1 VCFQF
6 SHIQETFVATK
17 QELDGPDTIIQVPRH
32 SPTALI
38 AKMAT
43 QNARLRIAKANSFQ
57 FCQLRL
63 KEDAEDSE
71 DSTAGQLRAANK
83 RRLKEVAEERL
94 TQEEL
99 DDAEEAANDCAGNP
113 KCDEH
118 EFGPCKDDDN
128 PSEGQGDM
136 TDDKYGP
143 YVGQDGEWEPLGT
156 WDPPADADGDAD
168 TSYDP
173 FGLPTY
179 DSPYD

>member
-1 VCFQF
+1 MCFQF
-6 SHIQETFVATK
+6 SHIQETFVATE

-71 DSTAGQLRAANK
+71 DSTAGQLRKANK

-99 DDAEEAANDCAGNP
+99 DDADEAADECAGNP

-118 EFGPCKDDDN
+118 
-128 PSEGQGDM
+128 
-136 TDDKYGP
+136 KYGP
-143 YVGQDGEWEPLGT
+143 YVGQDGEWEPIGT

-173 FGLPTY
+173 FESPTY

>member
-1 VCFQF
+1 MCFQF

-43 QNARLRIAKANSFQ
+43 QDARLRIAKANSFQ

-71 DSTAGQLRAANK
+71 DSTAGQLRKANK

-99 DDAEEAANDCAGNP
+99 DDADEAADECAGNP

-118 EFGPCKDDDN
+118 
-128 PSEGQGDM
+128 
-136 TDDKYGP
+136 KYGP
-143 YVGQDGEWEPLGT
+143 YVGQDDEWVPIGT
-156 WDPPADADGDAD
+156 WDPPADADADAD

-173 FGLPTY
+173 FDSPTY

>member
-43 QNARLRIAKANSFQ
+43 QNARLRIAKANSSQ
-57 FCQLRL
+57 FCQLRLIERRRKLKRLSRLWMGQSL

-71 DSTAGQLRAANK
+71 DSTAGQLRKANK

-99 DDAEEAANDCAGNP
+99 DDADEAANECAGNP

-118 EFGPCKDDDN
+118 
-128 PSEGQGDM
+128 
-136 TDDKYGP
+136 KYGP
-143 YVGQDGEWEPLGT
+143 YVGQDGEWEPIGT

-168 TSYDP
+168 ASYDP
-173 FGLPTY
+173 FESPTY

>member
-1 VCFQF
+1 MGQ
-6 SHIQETFVATK
+6 S
-17 QELDGPDTIIQVPRH
+17 
-32 SPTALI
+32 
-38 AKMAT
+38 
-43 QNARLRIAKANSFQ
+43 
-57 FCQLRL
+57 L

-71 DSTAGQLRAANK
+71 DSTAGQLRKANK

-99 DDAEEAANDCAGNP
+99 DDADEAANECAGNP

-118 EFGPCKDDDN
+118 
-128 PSEGQGDM
+128 
-136 TDDKYGP
+136 KYGP

-173 FGLPTY
+173 FESPTY

>member
-1 VCFQF
+1 MVCVCVCFQF

-17 QELDGPDTIIQVPRH
+17 QELDGPDTTIQVPRH

-71 DSTAGQLRAANK
+71 DSTAGQLRKANK

-99 DDAEEAANDCAGNP
+99 DDADEAANECAGNP

-118 EFGPCKDDDN
+118 
-128 PSEGQGDM
+128 
-136 TDDKYGP
+136 KYGP
-143 YVGQDGEWEPLGT
+143 YVGQDGEWEPIGT
-156 WDPPADADGDAD
+156 WGPPADADGDAD

-173 FGLPTY
+173 FESPTY